1 MFKLL
6 LQEILDRIN
15 HSIGVVMLDL
25 DGLIV
30 DKVIRD
36 DEQEAENLAVECINL
51 IKETRLLTLN
61 PQVGALEELTLQTEK
76 MRFILRA
83 ITPEYFLILLMKPQ
97 ALTGLARYQLAKS
110 RFKLEKELL

>member
-6 LQEILDRIN
+6 LHEILDRIS
-15 HSIGVVMLDL
+15 HSIGAVVLDP
-25 DGLIV
+25 DGLII
-30 DKVIRD
+30 DKVIREN
-36 DEQEAENLAVECINL
+36 EQETENLAVECINL
-51 IKETRLLTLN
+51 IKETGRLTLN
-61 PQVGALEELTLQTEK
+61 PQVGSLEELTLQTQK

-97 ALTGLARYQLAKS
+97 GLTGLARYQLAKS